1 MMEITNVKIWKST
14 LPSRKKARVEITID
28 DCFVIHDIRLM
39 QKDEGDYYIAM
50 PSRKNLKTG
59 KFDDI
64 AHPINAETRK
74 KIQDVILEKYNS
86 MEDEVEQPSTT
97 EE

>member
-1 MMEITNVKIWKST
+1 MKISDIRIKLVNKENSKVKAI
-14 LPSRKKARVEITID
+14 AAMTIE
-28 DCFVIHDIRLM
+28 DCFVVHDIRLM
-39 QKDEGDYYIAM
+39 QRDEGDYYIAM

-74 KIQDVILEKYNS
+74 MIQDVILEKYNS
-86 MEDEVEQPSTT
+86 MEDEAQEPEST

>member
-1 MMEITNVKIWKST
+1 MQITDIRVRIVKNDEKLKGVAS
-14 LPSRKKARVEITID
+14 ITID

-74 KIQDVILEKYNS
+74 MIQDVILEKYNS
-86 MEDEVEQPSTT
+86 MEDEAQEPEST